1 MSMMGGDKHGQ
12 TIVYHLIELLK
23 QGNRLPQPVGCP
35 SEVSYPGFT
44 HGHEVY
50 IGIELIHY
58 IKEFL
63 RGPVLCLLVL
73 LFLICFVFLMQVSLL
88 QI

>member
-35 SEVSYPGFT
+35 SEVRRAGFT
-44 HGHEVY
+44 REQEV
-50 IGIELIHY
+50 
-58 IKEFL
+58 
-63 RGPVLCLLVL
+63 
-73 LFLICFVFLMQVSLL
+73 
-88 QI
+88 QIILNPD

>member
-35 SEVSYPGFT
+35 SEVSGQ
-44 HGHEVY
+44 EVQILLNEQSRHNQY
-50 IGIELIHY
+50 I
-58 IKEFL
+58 
-63 RGPVLCLLVL
+63 VLSVRE
-73 LFLICFVFLMQVSLL
+73 SN
-88 QI
+88 

>member
-35 SEVSYPGFT
+35 SEVSVT
-44 HGHEVY
+44 RGHEVQIY
-50 IGIELIHY
+50 
-58 IKEFL
+58 
-63 RGPVLCLLVL
+63 LLL
-73 LFLICFVFLMQVSLL
+73 
-88 QI
+88 